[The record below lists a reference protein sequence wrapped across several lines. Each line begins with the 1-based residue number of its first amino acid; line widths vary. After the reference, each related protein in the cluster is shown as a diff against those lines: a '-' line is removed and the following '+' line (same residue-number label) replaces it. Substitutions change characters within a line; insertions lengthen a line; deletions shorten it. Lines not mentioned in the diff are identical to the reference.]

1 MTTELYPMKV
11 FSKWT
16 IKLPRKLSRKYDI
29 KDGDTIIFIDDEKK
43 GIRIA
48 LKEEY
53 LKGVTE

>member
-1 MTTELYPMKV
+1 MTDLYPMKTYNHGRL
-11 FSKWT
+11 S
-16 IKLPRKLSRKYDI
+16 IPGKLVKKYGI
-29 KDGDTIIFIDDEKK
+29 KDGDTVIFIDDEK